1 MKSKALR
8 SLYPQSAISTC
19 RKFGIVNIC
28 IDSTTE
34 NEEHPVLL
42 AESVPNYAQAK
53 SRGKQTCHEASN
65 HPVAWPSLEIPRRQE
80 FIDHVQARLLSLF
93 TDVIC
98 LFAQDYGGLD
108 AVAETLITWATIG
121 PASNLEH
128 PIRPRL
134 LIVANISGNHFASE
148 ALRLQLKVL
157 SHPGFSD
164 SFSSL
169 NVINVLGVSGHTPR
183 GHFSA
188 FEQVLKEEIRLQRAA
203 RINTHTLFS
212 MVHIAAFFDLALE
225 NFARSPPSTFSF
237 IHASRDDFK
246 VSPNFPE
253 HLRSFMRV
261 LADKKLPGQYAW
273 EFIASAIILDAFPP
287 DMHMFSPSEVFRVLY
302 REECVLGIQEYLDTQ
317 QLSANLFAKIIF
329 ASKAKA
335 RLSIWSWMSL
345 WSWISWIMRI
355 SGGRYDADILE
366 KVLQEAYG
374 TTPMF
379 HTARP
384 SGMKY
389 AVTATTLSDATL
401 CLISN
406 YHMEG
411 KQTSNLGYKHLPPTS
426 DKGEILMW
434 EAARCTTAAPTI
446 FNPKRLRSYG
456 TFQDGGLRN
465 NNPVRPGI
473 RLVSQ
478 IRKDSDCDIVLSIGN
493 GFEQKPLSPV
503 ASNFRNLFLDGA
515 LARLYRASM
524 ESLSLNGQNSWDDHW
539 HGLDEE
545 TKKNHFRL
553 NLPLEGK
560 EPSIDDTGIM
570 DSLYQQTMRHQGDM
584 IEIIRAFKAV
594 TFFFELDRSIVED
607 GPHFIC
613 YGSVLSRSPDAPR
626 FIRLLTSD
634 YPYAQFFNNGTS
646 LRATTIG
653 LQLPTPASKGYPNQL
668 SGEPK
673 TAPCYTD

>member
-1 MKSKALR
+1 YLAMASCTHVQWLTLRQDETNFELQYGNRLHNITKCLPRPFTQYPSVVLFIGNRMKSKALR

-42 AESVPNYAQAK
+42 AESVPDYAQAK

-65 HPVAWPSLEIPRRQE
+65 YPVPWPGLEIPRRQE

-108 AVAETLITWATIG
+108 AVAERLITWATIG

-169 NVINVLGVSGHTPR
+169 NVVNVLGVSGHTPR
-183 GHFSA
+183 EHFSA
-188 FEQVLKEEIRLQRAA
+188 FKQVLKEEIRLQRAT

-237 IHASRDDFK
+237 IHASRHDFK
-246 VSPNFPE
+246 VSPNFPD

-261 LADKKLPGQYAW
+261 LAEKKLPGQYAW
-273 EFIASAIILDAFPP
+273 EFIASTIILDAFPP

-302 REECVLGIQEYLDTQ
+302 REACVLGIQEYLDTQ
-317 QLSANLFAKIIF
+317 QLSANLLQQGLDPTRPHAVQENSDLSIGTSTGGVISLGLSGKNWTPDQCLTFFHKFAKIIF

-335 RLSIWSWMSL
+335 RFSIWPWMSL

-366 KVLQEAYG
+366 KVLREAYG
-374 TTPMF
+374 ATPMF
-379 HTARP
+379 HTAMP

-406 YHMEG
+406 YHIEG

-426 DKGEILMW
+426 DKGEILLW
-434 EAARCTTAAPTI
+434 EAARCTTAAPT
-446 FNPKRLRSYG
+446 
-456 TFQDGGLRN
+456 
-465 NNPVRPGI
+465 
-473 RLVSQ
+473 
-478 IRKDSDCDIVLSIGN
+478 
-493 GFEQKPLSPV
+493 
-503 ASNFRNLFLDGA
+503 
-515 LARLYRASM
+515 
-524 ESLSLNGQNSWDDHW
+524 
-539 HGLDEE
+539 
-545 TKKNHFRL
+545 
-553 NLPLEGK
+553 
-560 EPSIDDTGIM
+560 
-570 DSLYQQTMRHQGDM
+570 
-584 IEIIRAFKAV
+584 
-594 TFFFELDRSIVED
+594 
-607 GPHFIC
+607 
-613 YGSVLSRSPDAPR
+613 
-626 FIRLLTSD
+626 
-634 YPYAQFFNNGTS
+634 
-646 LRATTIG
+646 
-653 LQLPTPASKGYPNQL
+653 
-668 SGEPK
+668 
-673 TAPCYTD
+673 